1 MEQQKTIRERF
12 LGIFGHEPATIVR
25 APGRV
30 NLIGEHTDYNDGY
43 VLPVAIDRSILMAAA
58 PRPDRQVVLH
68 ALDFDQRAGF
78 SLDDIQHDAQH
89 PWSNYQRGVAFF
101 LQERGFELPGMNAVI
116 SGDIPVGSGLSS
128 SAAVEVAAAYT
139 WQVLSGFSLSRV
151 ELALLCQRAENEFV
165 GMKCGI
171 MDQFI
176 SALGQ
181 RDHALLIDCRTLEHE
196 SVNLPWRSSR
206 TRSAPAERETSP
218 ALSVVEGFATP
229 EISGKLGLDEGSP
242 PSAAIVVCDTMKR
255 RGLVDSEYNARRR
268 ECEEGVRLLRK
279 HLPGIKALRDVYP
292 AQFERYQEDLP
303 EVVRRRCRHIVYE
316 NERVL
321 QSVGALEEG
330 DLATFGRL
338 MNGSHV
344 SLRDDYQV
352 SCRQLDVMAE
362 AAWQVEGVYG
372 SRLTGAGFGG
382 CTVSL
387 VAGEA
392 VERFRAHVAAE
403 YQEAT
408 GLKPQIYVCGVEDGV
423 GAAKPLRRLRIKPS
437 QG

>member
-1 MEQQKTIRERF
+1 MQDRIVDIRQKFEES
-12 LGIFGHEPATIVR
+12 FGCQPTTVVR

-43 VLPVAIDRSILMAAA
+43 VLPVAIDLSILMAAA

-68 ALDFDQRAGF
+68 ALDFEQRTEF
-78 SLDDIQHDAQH
+78 SLDDIQHDAQY
-89 PWSNYQRGVAFF
+89 PWSDYQRGVAFF
-101 LQERGFELPGMNAVI
+101 LQERGFELPGVNAVI

-139 WQVLSGFSLSRV
+139 WQVLSGFPLSRV
-151 ELALLCQRAENEFV
+151 GLALLCQQAENEFV

-176 SALGQ
+176 STLGQ

-196 SVNLPWRSSR
+196 AV
-206 TRSAPAERETSP
+206 
-218 ALSVVEGFATP
+218 
-229 EISGKLGLDEGSP
+229 KLGAGEGSP
-242 PSAAIVVCDTMKR
+242 RSSATIVVCDTMKR

-268 ECEEGVRLLRK
+268 ECEEGVRLLQK
-279 HLPGIKALRDVYP
+279 HLPRIKALRDVSP
-292 AQFERYQEDLP
+292 AQFERYQGDLP

-321 QSVGALEEG
+321 QSVEALRG
-330 DLATFGRL
+330 NDLATFGRL
-338 MNGSHV
+338 MNDSHI

-352 SCRQLDVMAE
+352 SCQELNVMVE

-392 VERFRAHVAAE
+392 VEPFRAHVAAE
-403 YQEAT
+403 YQAAT
-408 GLKPQIYVCGVEDGV
+408 GIEPQIYVCAVEDGV
-423 GAAKPLRRLRIKPS
+423 SEVLVS
-437 QG
+437 SS

>member
-1 MEQQKTIRERF
+1 MNVQAKVVNIKQRF
-12 LGIFGHEPATIVR
+12 EEIFGCQPATVVR

-58 PRPDRQVVLH
+58 SRPDRQVVLH
-68 ALDFDQRAGF
+68 ALDFDQQTEF

-128 SAAVEVAAAYT
+128 SAAVEVAAAYA

-151 ELALLCQRAENEFV
+151 ELALLCQQAENEFV

-196 SVNLPWRSSR
+196 VVKLGSGES
-206 TRSAPAERETSP
+206 SP
-218 ALSVVEGFATP
+218 APLAT
-229 EISGKLGLDEGSP
+229 
-242 PSAAIVVCDTMKR
+242 IVVCDTMKR

-268 ECEEGVRLLRK
+268 ECEEGVRLLQR
-279 HLPGIKALRDVYP
+279 HLPGIKALRDVSS
-292 AQFERYQEDLP
+292 AQFERYQGGLP

-321 QSVGALEEG
+321 QSVKALSG
-330 DLATFGRL
+330 NDLVTFGHL
-338 MNGSHV
+338 MNESHV

-352 SCRQLDVMAE
+352 SCRELNVMVE

-387 VAGEA
+387 VDGEA

-403 YQEAT
+403 YQAAT
-408 GLKPQIYVCGVEDGV
+408 GIEPQIYVCAVEDGV
-423 GAAKPLRRLRIKPS
+423 GEVLFPS
-437 QG
+437 S

>member
-1 MEQQKTIRERF
+1 MSVRASLIDIIQEFEE
-12 LGIFGHEPATIVR
+12 IFGCPPATVVR

-43 VLPVAIDRSILMAAA
+43 VLPVAIDRSILVAAA

-68 ALDFDQRAGF
+68 ALDFDQQAEF
-78 SLDDIQHDAQH
+78 SLDDIRHDAQH

-101 LQERGFELPGMNAVI
+101 LQKRGFELPGVNAVI

-139 WQVLSGFSLSRV
+139 WQVLSGFPLSRV
-151 ELALLCQRAENEFV
+151 ELALLCQQAENEFV

-196 SVNLPWRSSR
+196 GVKLRVGESS
-206 TRSAPAERETSP
+206 SCPPAT
-218 ALSVVEGFATP
+218 
-229 EISGKLGLDEGSP
+229 
-242 PSAAIVVCDTMKR
+242 IVVCDTMKR

-279 HLPGIKALRDVYP
+279 HLPEIKALRDVSP
-292 AQFERYQEDLP
+292 AQFERYKGDLP

-321 QSVGALEEG
+321 QSVGALRG
-330 DLATFGRL
+330 NDLATFGRL
-338 MNGSHV
+338 MNESHV

-352 SCRQLDVMAE
+352 SCQELNVMVE
-362 AAWQVEGVYG
+362 AAWRAEGVYG

-387 VAGEA
+387 VSREA
-392 VERFRAHVAAE
+392 VERFRAQVAAE
-403 YQEAT
+403 YQAAT
-408 GLKPQIYVCGVEDGV
+408 GIEPQIYVCAVEDGV
-423 GAAKPLRRLRIKPS
+423 GEVLFSPS
-437 QG
+437 

>member
-1 MEQQKTIRERF
+1 MNVQIRLINMRQKFEE
-12 LGIFGHEPATIVR
+12 IFGCQPATVVR

-43 VLPVAIDRSILMAAA
+43 VLPVAIDRSILMAAD

-68 ALDFDQRAGF
+68 ALDFDQRAEF
-78 SLDDIQHDAQH
+78 SLDDIRHDDQY

-116 SGDIPVGSGLSS
+116 SGDIPIGSGLSS
-128 SAAVEVAAAYT
+128 SAAVEVAAAYA

-151 ELALLCQRAENEFV
+151 ELALLCQQAENEFV

-196 SVNLPWRSSR
+196 LVRLGAIAQRGSVTP
-206 TRSAPAERETSP
+206 
-218 ALSVVEGFATP
+218 VFAT
-229 EISGKLGLDEGSP
+229 
-242 PSAAIVVCDTMKR
+242 IVVCDTMKR

-279 HLPGIKALRDVYP
+279 HLPEVKALRDVSP
-292 AQFERYQEDLP
+292 AQFERYQQDLP
-303 EVVRRRCRHIVYE
+303 DVVRRRCRHIVYE

-321 QSVGALEEG
+321 QSVEALKG
-330 DLATFGRL
+330 DDLATFGRL
-338 MNGSHV
+338 MNESHV

-352 SCRQLDVMAE
+352 SCRELNVMAE

-387 VAGEA
+387 VAGDA
-392 VERFRAHVAAE
+392 VDRFRARVAAE
-403 YQEAT
+403 YQAAT
-408 GLKPQIYVCGVEDGV
+408 GVEPQIYVCAVEDGV
-423 GAAKPLRRLRIKPS
+423 GEASNGIRRLKLRRPLRA
-437 QG
+437 

>member
-1 MEQQKTIRERF
+1 MNEQTRLVDIKQRF
-12 LGIFGHEPATIVR
+12 EEIFGCQTATMVR

-58 PRPDRQVVLH
+58 PRPDHQVVLH
-68 ALDFDQRAGF
+68 ALDFDQRTEF
-78 SLDDIQHDAQH
+78 SLDDIQHSDQH

-101 LQERGFELPGMNAVI
+101 LQERGFDLPGMNAVI

-165 GMKCGI
+165 GIKCGI

-196 SVNLPWRSSR
+196 LVRLGSDESSPSPIAPRGSVPPV
-206 TRSAPAERETSP
+206 SAT
-218 ALSVVEGFATP
+218 
-229 EISGKLGLDEGSP
+229 
-242 PSAAIVVCDTMKR
+242 IVVCDTMKR

-268 ECEEGVRLLRK
+268 ECEEGVRLLQQ
-279 HLPGIKALRDVYP
+279 HLPGIKALRDVPP
-292 AQFERYQEDLP
+292 AQFERHQEDLP

-316 NERVL
+316 DERVL
-321 QSVGALEEG
+321 QSVEALKG
-330 DLATFGRL
+330 DDLVTFGRL
-338 MNGSHV
+338 MNESHV

-352 SCRQLDVMAE
+352 SCRELNVMVE

-387 VAGEA
+387 VDGEA
-392 VERFRAHVAAE
+392 VERFRARVAAKYRAAMGVE
-403 YQEAT
+403 
-408 GLKPQIYVCGVEDGV
+408 PQIYVCAIEDGV
-423 GAAKPLRRLRIKPS
+423 GKI
-437 QG
+437 

>member
-1 MEQQKTIRERF
+1 M
-12 LGIFGHEPATIVR
+12 VR

-58 PRPDRQVVLH
+58 PRPDCQVVLH
-68 ALDFDQRAGF
+68 ALDFGQRTEF
-78 SLDDIQHDAQH
+78 SLNDIQHDAQY
-89 PWSNYQRGVAFF
+89 PWSDYQRGVAFF
-101 LQERGFELPGMNAVI
+101 LQERGFELPGVNAVI

-128 SAAVEVAAAYT
+128 SAAVEVAAAYV
-139 WQVLSGFSLSRV
+139 WQVLSGFSMSRV
-151 ELALLCQRAENEFV
+151 ELALLCQQAENEFV

-176 SALGQ
+176 CALGQ

-196 SVNLPWRSSR
+196 MVR
-206 TRSAPAERETSP
+206 
-218 ALSVVEGFATP
+218 
-229 EISGKLGLDEGSP
+229 LGAGEGSP
-242 PSAAIVVCDTMKR
+242 RPSATIVVCDTMRR

-268 ECEEGVRLLRK
+268 ECEEGVRLLQK
-279 HLPGIKALRDVYP
+279 HLPGIKALRDVSP
-292 AQFERYQEDLP
+292 AQFERYQGDLP

-321 QSVGALEEG
+321 QSVRALKRG

-338 MNGSHV
+338 MNASHV

-352 SCRQLDVMAE
+352 SCRELNVMVE

-387 VAGEA
+387 VTGEA
-392 VERFRAHVAAE
+392 VERFRAHVARE
-403 YQEAT
+403 YQAAT
-408 GLKPQIYVCGVEDGV
+408 GVEPQIYVCAVEGGV
-423 GAAKPLRRLRIKPS
+423 GEVKPLRRFCRDFQANGLFII
-437 QG
+437 

>member
-1 MEQQKTIRERF
+1 MRQKFEE
-12 LGIFGHEPATIVR
+12 IFGCQPATVVR

-43 VLPVAIDRSILMAAA
+43 VLPVAIDRSILMAAD

-68 ALDFDQRAGF
+68 ALDFDQRAEF
-78 SLDDIQHDAQH
+78 SLDDIRHDDQY

-116 SGDIPVGSGLSS
+116 SGDIPIGSGLSS
-128 SAAVEVAAAYT
+128 SAAVEVAAAYA

-151 ELALLCQRAENEFV
+151 ELALLCQQAENEFV

-196 SVNLPWRSSR
+196 LVRLGAIAQRGSVTP
-206 TRSAPAERETSP
+206 
-218 ALSVVEGFATP
+218 VFAT
-229 EISGKLGLDEGSP
+229 
-242 PSAAIVVCDTMKR
+242 IVVCDTMKR

-279 HLPGIKALRDVYP
+279 HLPEVKALRDVSP
-292 AQFERYQEDLP
+292 AQFERYQQDLP
-303 EVVRRRCRHIVYE
+303 DVVRRRCRHIVYE

-321 QSVGALEEG
+321 QSVEALKG
-330 DLATFGRL
+330 DDLATFGRL
-338 MNGSHV
+338 MNESHV

-352 SCRQLDVMAE
+352 SCRELNVMAE

-387 VAGEA
+387 VAGDA
-392 VERFRAHVAAE
+392 VDRFRARVAAE
-403 YQEAT
+403 YQAAT
-408 GLKPQIYVCGVEDGV
+408 GVEPQIYVCAVEDGV
-423 GAAKPLRRLRIKPS
+423 GEASNGIRRLKLRRPLRA
-437 QG
+437 

>member
-1 MEQQKTIRERF
+1 MSVRASLIDIIQEFEE
-12 LGIFGHEPATIVR
+12 IFGCPPATVVR

-43 VLPVAIDRSILMAAA
+43 VLPVAIDRSILVAAA

-68 ALDFDQRAGF
+68 ALDFDQQAEF
-78 SLDDIQHDAQH
+78 SLDDIRHDAQH

-101 LQERGFELPGMNAVI
+101 LQKRGFELPGVNAVI

-139 WQVLSGFSLSRV
+139 WQVLSGFPLNRV
-151 ELALLCQRAENEFV
+151 ELALLCQQAENEFV

-196 SVNLPWRSSR
+196 GVKLRVGESS
-206 TRSAPAERETSP
+206 SCPPAT
-218 ALSVVEGFATP
+218 
-229 EISGKLGLDEGSP
+229 
-242 PSAAIVVCDTMKR
+242 IVVCDTMKR

-279 HLPGIKALRDVYP
+279 HLPEIKALRDVSP
-292 AQFERYQEDLP
+292 AQFERYKGDLP

-321 QSVGALEEG
+321 QSVGALRG
-330 DLATFGRL
+330 NDLATFGRL
-338 MNGSHV
+338 MNESHV

-352 SCRQLDVMAE
+352 SCQELNVMVE
-362 AAWQVEGVYG
+362 AAWRAEGVYG

-387 VAGEA
+387 VSREA
-392 VERFRAHVAAE
+392 VERFRAQVAAE
-403 YQEAT
+403 YQAAT
-408 GLKPQIYVCGVEDGV
+408 GIEPQIYVCAVEDGV
-423 GAAKPLRRLRIKPS
+423 GEVLFSPS
-437 QG
+437 

>member
-1 MEQQKTIRERF
+1 
-12 LGIFGHEPATIVR
+12 
-25 APGRV
+25 V

-43 VLPVAIDRSILMAAA
+43 VLPVAIDRCILMAAA

-68 ALDFDQRAGF
+68 ALDFDQWTEF
-78 SLDDIQHDAQH
+78 SLDDIRHDAQR

-116 SGDIPVGSGLSS
+116 SGDIPIGSGLSS

-151 ELALLCQRAENEFV
+151 ELALLCQQAENEFV
-165 GMKCGI
+165 GIKCGI

-181 RDHALLIDCRTLEHE
+181 RDHALLIDCRTLEHDAVKLGSGE
-196 SVNLPWRSSR
+196 S
-206 TRSAPAERETSP
+206 SP
-218 ALSVVEGFATP
+218 APLAT
-229 EISGKLGLDEGSP
+229 
-242 PSAAIVVCDTMKR
+242 IVVCDTMKR
-255 RGLVDSEYNARRR
+255 RGLVDSEYNARRQ

-279 HLPGIKALRDVYP
+279 HLPGIKALRDVSP
-292 AQFERYQEDLP
+292 AQFERYQGDLP

-321 QSVGALEEG
+321 QSVKALKG
-330 DLATFGRL
+330 DDLATFGRL
-338 MNGSHV
+338 MNESHV

-352 SCRQLDVMAE
+352 SCRELNVMVE
-362 AAWQVEGVYG
+362 AAWQVEGVNG

-403 YQEAT
+403 YQAAT
-408 GLKPQIYVCGVEDGV
+408 GVEPQIYVCAVEDGV
-423 GAAKPLRRLRIKPS
+423 GEMLFSL
-437 QG
+437 

>member
-1 MEQQKTIRERF
+1 MNVQTRTVDLRQRYEEV
-12 LGIFGHEPATIVR
+12 FGCQPATVVR

-58 PRPDRQVVLH
+58 PRPDRQVVLQ
-68 ALDFDQRAGF
+68 ALDFDHQWAEF
-78 SLDDIQHDAQH
+78 SLDDIRHDAQH
-89 PWSNYQRGVAFF
+89 PWSDYQRGVAFF
-101 LQERGFELPGMNAVI
+101 LQKRGFDLLGLNAVI
-116 SGDIPVGSGLSS
+116 SGDIPIGSGLSS

-151 ELALLCQRAENEFV
+151 ELALLCQQAENEFV

-196 SVNLPWRSSR
+196 L
-206 TRSAPAERETSP
+206 
-218 ALSVVEGFATP
+218 VE
-229 EISGKLGLDEGSP
+229 LGASEGSP
-242 PSAAIVVCDTMKR
+242 RPSATIVVCDTMKR

-268 ECEEGVRLLRK
+268 ECEEGVRLLQRR
-279 HLPGIKALRDVYP
+279 LPGIKALRDVSP
-292 AQFERYQEDLP
+292 AEFERYQEDLP

-316 NERVL
+316 NARVL
-321 QSVGALEEG
+321 QSVEALREG

-338 MNGSHV
+338 MNESHV

-352 SCRQLDVMAE
+352 SCRELNVMIE
-362 AAWQVEGVYG
+362 AAWQVEGAYG

-387 VAGEA
+387 VAEEA
-392 VERFRAHVAAE
+392 VERFHAHVAAE
-403 YQEAT
+403 YQAT
-408 GLKPQIYVCGVEDGV
+408 TDVEPQIYVCAVEDGV
-423 GAAKPLRRLRIKPS
+423 GEVL
-437 QG
+437 

>member
-1 MEQQKTIRERF
+1 MQARLVDIKQKYKEV
-12 LGIFGHEPATIVR
+12 FGCQPATVVR

-43 VLPVAIDRSILMAAA
+43 VLPVAIDRNILMAAA

-68 ALDFDQRAGF
+68 ALDFDQWTEF
-78 SLDDIQHDAQH
+78 SLDDIRHDDQH

-101 LQERGFELPGMNAVI
+101 LQERGFELRGIDAVI

-128 SAAVEVAAAYT
+128 SAAVEVAAAYA
-139 WQVLSGFSLSRV
+139 WQVLSGFPLNRV
-151 ELALLCQRAENEFV
+151 ELALLCQQAENEFV

-196 SVNLPWRSSR
+196 VVKLGSGES
-206 TRSAPAERETSP
+206 SP
-218 ALSVVEGFATP
+218 APLAT
-229 EISGKLGLDEGSP
+229 
-242 PSAAIVVCDTMKR
+242 IVVCDTMKR
-255 RGLVDSEYNARRR
+255 RGLVDSEYNARRQ

-279 HLPGIKALRDVYP
+279 HLPGIKALRDVSP
-292 AQFERYQEDLP
+292 DQFERYQGDLP

-321 QSVGALEEG
+321 QSVEALKG
-330 DLATFGRL
+330 VDLLTFGRL
-338 MNGSHV
+338 MNESHV

-352 SCRQLDVMAE
+352 SCRELNVMVE

-392 VERFRAHVAAE
+392 VERFRAHVATE
-403 YQEAT
+403 YQAT
-408 GLKPQIYVCGVEDGV
+408 TGVEPQIYVCSVEDGV
-423 GAAKPLRRLRIKPS
+423 EEVLFSSL
-437 QG
+437 

>member
-1 MEQQKTIRERF
+1 M
-12 LGIFGHEPATIVR
+12 VR

-58 PRPDRQVVLH
+58 PRPDRRVVLH
-68 ALDFDQRAGF
+68 ALDFCQRTEF
-78 SLDDIQHDAQH
+78 SLDDIRHSDQHS
-89 PWSNYQRGVAFF
+89 WSNYQRGVALF
-101 LQERGFELPGMNAVI
+101 LQERGFELLGVNAVI

-165 GMKCGI
+165 GIKCGI

-196 SVNLPWRSSR
+196 AVRLGASEDSIARAGLQIRR
-206 TRSAPAERETSP
+206 GAEQRAERLHLEHEVVKQGSGESLPPPP
-218 ALSVVEGFATP
+218 AT
-229 EISGKLGLDEGSP
+229 
-242 PSAAIVVCDTMKR
+242 IVVCDTMKR

-268 ECEEGVRLLRK
+268 DCEEGVRLLQKR
-279 HLPGIKALRDVYP
+279 LPEIEALRDVSP
-292 AQFERYQEDLP
+292 SQFERYQGDLP

-321 QSVGALEEG
+321 QSVEALKRG

-338 MNGSHV
+338 MNESHV

-352 SCRQLDVMAE
+352 SCRELNVMVE
-362 AAWQVEGVYG
+362 VAWQVEGVYG

-387 VAGEA
+387 VAREA
-392 VERFRAHVAAE
+392 VERFRAHVATE
-403 YQEAT
+403 YQAAT
-408 GLKPQIYVCGVEDGV
+408 GIEPQVYACAIEDGV
-423 GAAKPLRRLRIKPS
+423 REI
-437 QG
+437 